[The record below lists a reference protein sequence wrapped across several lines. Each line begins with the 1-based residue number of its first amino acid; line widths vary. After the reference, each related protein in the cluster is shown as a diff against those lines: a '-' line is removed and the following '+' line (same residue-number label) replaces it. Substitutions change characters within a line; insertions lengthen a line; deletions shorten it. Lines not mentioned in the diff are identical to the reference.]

1 MAVLQR
7 QERDK
12 EVNKVF
18 LQEMAGAKAA
28 VCNQDPKLHGVLP
41 SLGLNPAGDLRCP
54 PNRDLGKIW
63 SPTKLGVWCAVVAKD
78 HATVAVLGMKK
89 HGDCGCSR

>member
-1 MAVLQR
+1 M
-7 QERDK
+7 
-12 EVNKVF
+12 
-18 LQEMAGAKAA
+18 
-28 VCNQDPKLHGVLP
+28 
-41 SLGLNPAGDLRCP
+41 P